1 MRDRLYLAGYALIIL
16 LAALGLRHMW
26 QRHLD
31 LIQLVAEDGIEDTA
45 TRLNSLIEE
54 SASHVNMLRVAAENT
69 LHDLANDHPGAPS
82 AYHHLERVAEYGG
95 YCTQDATPKD
105 RGPFAPAL
113 SGLGPLPPQS
123 SALGQEIS
131 MALLLGP
138 QFAATADNIPNL
150 AWAYYTSAQRFIA
163 MYPFAACKD
172 FRFSDD
178 LLDHEFFTL
187 GRPEVNPG
195 RREYW
200 TGAYVDEAGKG
211 LMATIGVPVYSPDGV
226 FRGTVSIDLT
236 LQTLSRYLES
246 SELKAGTLLIVND
259 REQVLAHPSLEG
271 AGGSKAPR
279 LGDVLPGYD
288 ATLRYLI
295 AGVGDG
301 FRSHDGKLYATHA
314 LKGAPWRLV
323 YVTDESALHWQ
334 AWKDSGV
341 EIGGFLLLILV
352 LAAFEAARRSG
363 RQLKRH
369 VAELGC
375 ANELSRQAMRRA
387 DEANRAKSLMLANV
401 SHDLRTP
408 LNAIIG
414 FSDLMQRELL
424 GPLGHSRYVGYAQ
437 DIKNS
442 GELLLKIINN
452 LLDLSKVESGQQRLQ
467 EEVVDIGA
475 LLDDCRHMLEE
486 QATQAGLKLQASLA
500 RDLPAAKADPRA
512 IQRIV
517 LNLMS
522 NAIKFTKP
530 GGTVT
535 LSAWTDPDNHIAIR
549 VSDSGIGIAQED
561 LAHLFLPFSRGA
573 SALKANGDGTGL
585 GLSIVKSLAELHG
598 GTVEMKSTP
607 GSGTTITVHLPASRT
622 QRRAASAE
630 QPRSAA

>member
-1 MRDRLYLAGYALIIL
+1 MRDRLYLAGYALIAFI
-16 LAALGLRHMW
+16 AALGLHHMW
-26 QRHLD
+26 QRHLE

-45 TRLNSLIEE
+45 TRLNSLIEQ
-54 SASHVNMLRVAAENT
+54 SASHVNMLRVSAENT
-69 LHDLANDHPGAPS
+69 LHDLANGHLGSPGAF
-82 AYHHLERVAEYGG
+82 HHLETVAGYGG
-95 YCTQDATPKD
+95 YCTQDSMPQD
-105 RGPFAPAL
+105 HGQFAPAI
-113 SGLGPLPPQS
+113 SGLGPVPPQG
-123 SALGQEIS
+123 SALGQEVS
-131 MALLLGP
+131 MAMLLGP
-138 QFAATADNIPNL
+138 QFLATADNIPNM
-150 AWAYYTSAQRFIA
+150 AWAYYTSAERFIA
-163 MYPFAACKD
+163 MYPFATCED

-178 LLDHEFFTL
+178 LLGHEFFTL

-195 RREYW
+195 RNVFW

-211 LMATIGVPVYSPDGV
+211 LMATIGAPVYGSDGA
-226 FRGTVSIDLT
+226 FRGTVAIDLT
-236 LQTLSRYLES
+236 LQTLSQYLS
-246 SELKAGTLLIVND
+246 ASEFKDGTLLIVND
-259 REQVLAHPSLEG
+259 REQVLAHPLLEG
-271 AGGSKAPR
+271 ARSSEAPR
-279 LGDVLPGYD
+279 LGDLLPGYD

-295 AGVGDG
+295 AGVGEG

-314 LKGAPWRLV
+314 LKSAPWRLV
-323 YVTDESALHWQ
+323 YVTDESALHWR
-334 AWKDSGV
+334 AWKDSGI
-341 EIGGFLLLILV
+341 EIAGFLLLVML

-369 VAELGC
+369 VAELGR

-424 GPLGHSRYVGYAQ
+424 GPLGHTRYIGYAQ

-442 GELLLKIINN
+442 GELLLKIVNN
-452 LLDLSKVESGQQRLQ
+452 LLDLSKVESGQQKLQ
-467 EEVVDIGA
+467 EEVVEIGA
-475 LLDDCRHMLEE
+475 LFDDCRHMLEE
-486 QATQAGLKLQASLA
+486 QVTQAGLKLQVSLA

-522 NAIKFTKP
+522 NAIKFTRP

-535 LSAWTDPDNHIAIR
+535 VSAWTDPDDHIALR

-607 GSGTTITVHLPASRT
+607 GSGTTVTVHLPASRT
-622 QRRAASAE
+622 LRRAAGTE
-630 QPRSAA
+630 QSRSAA